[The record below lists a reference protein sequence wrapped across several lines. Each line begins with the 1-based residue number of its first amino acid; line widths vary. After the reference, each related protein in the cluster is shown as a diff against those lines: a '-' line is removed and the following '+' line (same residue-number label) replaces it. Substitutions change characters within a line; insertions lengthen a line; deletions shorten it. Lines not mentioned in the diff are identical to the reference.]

1 MKKDIIRLKAE
12 LLCLGARVEAE
23 AAKLLQADYPHFF
36 DKGFVH
42 AVNLRLSGIDVNIC
56 VSVSEAFAAGSP
68 YVIVKSGGAYRL
80 QGGGWDEEISFYPRL
95 PLTGTVVDDLAQLH
109 SPTCVNIWPSTV
121 CCYDTPELK
130 CRFCSLKAD
139 ADKPVDPSE
148 LAEGLKRLLAKVPE
162 DVTFNFSGGTYGNP
176 DRMARYWI
184 DLARKIREF
193 SGVSITVEFA
203 PPSDLGLLREM
214 KDAGINVAIMNLE
227 VADPERRRVI
237 CPGKSAISYEHY
249 HEAFR
254 EAVKVFGWG
263 MVSSVL
269 IGGIQPKE
277 EILRECAIMAS
288 EGVFPTVMPFR
299 PMDDCVYYG
308 LERCA
313 PEELAEMAE
322 ALGILLH
329 RYALDPGVQ
338 PGCTE
343 CGGCSLENDC
353 YRRRRKPAPG
363 EADRAEGVRP

>member
-1 MKKDIIRLKAE
+1 MEKDIIRLKAD

-23 AAKLLQADYPHFF
+23 TAKLLAAEYPRFF
-36 DKGFVH
+36 DKGFIH
-42 AVNLRLSGIDVNIC
+42 AVNLRLAGIDVNIC
-56 VSVSEAFAAGSP
+56 VSVSEEFSAGSP
-68 YVIVKSGGAYRL
+68 YEIVKIGEDYRL
-80 QGGGWDEEISFYPRL
+80 VGNGWDEAISFYPNL
-95 PLTGTVVDDLAQLH
+95 PHTGTVVDDLARLH
-109 SPTCVNIWPSTV
+109 SPTCINIWPSTT

-139 ADKPVDPSE
+139 ADKPIDTAE
-148 LAEGLKRLLAKVPE
+148 LAEGLKLLLARVPK
-162 DVTFNFSGGTYGNP
+162 DYILNFSGGTYHDP
-176 DRMARYWI
+176 DWMVRYWI

-193 SGVSITVEFA
+193 SQVSITVEFA

-214 KDAGINVAIMNLE
+214 KDAGIGVAIMNLE
-227 VADPERRRVI
+227 VADEARRREI
-237 CPGKSAISYEHY
+237 CPGKSHISYAHY

-254 EAVKVFGWG
+254 EAVKIFGWG

-277 EILRECAIMAS
+277 EIMKECAIMAS

-308 LERCA
+308 LDRCK

-322 ALGILLH
+322 YLGGLLH
-329 RYALDPGVQ
+329 KYMLDYRKQ

-353 YRRRRKPAPG
+353 YRRREKSK
-363 EADRAEGVRP
+363 EAGRS

>member
-1 MKKDIIRLKAE
+1 MEKDIIKLKAE

-23 AAKLLQADYPHFF
+23 TAKLLEADYPHFF

-42 AVNLRLSGIDVNIC
+42 AVNFRLAGMDVNIC
-56 VSVSEAFAAGSP
+56 VSVSEQFAAGSP
-68 YVIVKSGGAYRL
+68 YVILKRDGAYRL
-80 QGGGWDEEISFYPRL
+80 LGGGWDEEILFYPNL
-95 PLTGTVVDDLAQLH
+95 PRTGTVLDDLAQQH
-109 SPTCVNIWPSTV
+109 SPTCINIWPSTN

-130 CRFCSLKAD
+130 CRFCSLQAE
-139 ADKPVDPSE
+139 AEKPMDTGE
-148 LAEGLKRLLAKVPE
+148 LAEALRLLLPKLPPE
-162 DVTFNFSGGTYGNP
+162 YILNFSGGTYGDP

-214 KDAGINVAIMNLE
+214 KEAGVNVAIMNLE
-227 VADPERRRVI
+227 VADETRRREI
-237 CPGKSAISYEHY
+237 CPGKSRISYEHY
-249 HEAFR
+249 HKAFR

-277 EILRECAIMAS
+277 EIMKECAVMAS

-308 LERCA
+308 LDRCR

-322 ALGILLH
+322 YLGGLLH
-329 RYALDPGVQ
+329 QYRLDYRKQ

-353 YRRRRKPAPG
+353 YRRREKG
-363 EADRAEGVRP
+363 KNVLLS

>member
-1 MKKDIIRLKAE
+1 MAKDIIKLKSE
-12 LLCLGARVEAE
+12 LLCLGARVEKETAKQLAE
-23 AAKLLQADYPHFF
+23 EYPRFF
-36 DKGFVH
+36 DKGFIH
-42 AVNLRLSGIDVNIC
+42 AVNLRLAGIDVNIN
-56 VSVSEAFAAGSP
+56 VSVAEEFSAGSP
-68 YVIVKSGGAYRL
+68 YQLVKRDGAYRL
-80 QGGGWDEEISFYPRL
+80 TGSGWDEEISFYPNL
-95 PLTGTVVDDLAQLH
+95 PHTGTVLDDLAQLH
-109 SPTCVNIWPSTV
+109 SPTCINIWPSTT

-139 ADKPVDPSE
+139 ADKPIDTAE
-148 LAEGLKRLLAKVPE
+148 LAAGLKRLLAQVPKE
-162 DVTFNFSGGTYGNP
+162 YILNFSGGTYHDP
-176 DRMARYWI
+176 DWMVRYWI

-193 SGVSITVEFA
+193 SSVSITVEFA

-227 VADPERRRVI
+227 VANPERRKEI
-237 CPGKSAISYEHY
+237 CPGKSAITYEHY

-277 EILRECAIMAS
+277 EIMKECAVMAS

-308 LERCA
+308 LDRCK

-322 ALGILLH
+322 VLGGLLH
-329 RYALDPGVQ
+329 KYALDFRKQ

-353 YRRRRKPAPG
+353 YRHREKKAK
-363 EADRAEGVRP
+363 A